1 MPDASETMSGYEA
14 YLHQRCDSW
23 RKKHPD
29 RALGLR
35 EWVLRNVFAS
45 GPERA
50 AVYKATDM
58 ARDMCR
64 GTENALIRVFFGWP
78 TEEEFVRPTTGHGA
92 KK

>member
-1 MPDASETMSGYEA
+1 MSEYEA
-14 YLHQRCDSW
+14 YLGQRCDSW
-23 RKKHPD
+23 RKMHPE

-78 TEEEFVRPTTGHGA
+78 TEEGFVRPTTGLGA
-92 KK
+92 KDET